1 MRAVVIALLLAG
13 CGIEPVGSV
22 SQSQYAPDDAGAPLD
37 ACPWELHRVCLESEE
52 CHWYWCAPWPTPEK

>member
-52 CHWYWCAPWPTPEK
+52 CH